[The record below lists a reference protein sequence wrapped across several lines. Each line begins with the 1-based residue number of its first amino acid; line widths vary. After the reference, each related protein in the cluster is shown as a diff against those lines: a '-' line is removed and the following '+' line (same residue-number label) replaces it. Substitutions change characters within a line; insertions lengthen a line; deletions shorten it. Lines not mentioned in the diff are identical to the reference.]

1 MRFRLLRRRLT
12 ISAPQMAI
20 KSTLPWPLRWA
31 IIAIVLGFCA
41 AIGLWAFEFGRDI
54 AGLDRASKEEL
65 PRLRSEVARLT
76 LEREKVQSVANTA
89 GSLLAAG
96 QATQDRLIA
105 QNRQLEADN
114 HSLRDDLGFFQKL
127 LPVSGVGGIAIR
139 GLQAEVLTGAQLRWQ
154 VLVFQAVKNPTEF
167 TGRLE
172 LTVSGTQNGKPWS
185 MSLPESEQTLQFT
198 QYRRLEGVL
207 GLPADTV
214 PKMVSVR
221 IMDGSVVRATQT
233 VKLESM

>member
-31 IIAIVLGFCA
+31 IVAIVLGFCA

-54 AGLDRASKEEL
+54 AGLDRVSREEL
-65 PRLRSEVARLT
+65 PHLRSEIARLT
-76 LEREKVQSVANTA
+76 LERDKAQSVANTA

-96 QATQDRLIA
+96 QATQDRLTA
-105 QNRQLEADN
+105 QNKQLEADN
-114 HSLRDDLGFFQKL
+114 HSLRDDLGFFEKL
-127 LPVSGVGGIAIR
+127 LPVSGSGGIAIR
-139 GLQAEVLTGAQLRWQ
+139 GLQVEVLAGAQLKWQ

-167 TGRLE
+167 SGKLD
-172 LTVSGTQNGKPWS
+172 LTLSGMRNGKPWS
-185 MSLPESEQTLQFT
+185 MSLPEAEQGLQFK

-207 GLPADTV
+207 ELPADV
-214 PKMVSVR
+214 VLKMVSAR

-233 VKLESM
+233 VKL